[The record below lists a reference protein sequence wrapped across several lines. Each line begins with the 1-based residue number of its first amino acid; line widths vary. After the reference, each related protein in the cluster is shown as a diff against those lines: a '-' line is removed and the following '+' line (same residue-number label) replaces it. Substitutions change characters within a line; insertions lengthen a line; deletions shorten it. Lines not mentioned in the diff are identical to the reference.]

1 MKLDQAIAETT
12 LERLE
17 TPGAFDAIIIG
28 SGAAGG
34 LAAALL
40 CESGLN
46 TLVLD
51 AGLTP
56 PVWKRPVTR
65 SLNAVVK
72 LLANPKALRIV
83 PSKVAWKAR
92 ETLKLAGRYRQPIQ
106 SRCYAWEG
114 LPNGFVDDL
123 DNPYETPED
132 RPFNW
137 VRARHLGGRMVV
149 PAHGKQYLRHGP
161 ADFAPSDDLSPA
173 WPFAPGTLDPWY
185 TEVETRLALN
195 GETNDS
201 YWIPDSKISNTLTPD
216 PAQTLTMKT
225 ITEKWPE
232 AKPMLGRYC
241 EPMKSLDAAAQTG
254 RLSCRKGA
262 IAHRVTV
269 SKSGSVSGVEFVDQ
283 QSGRRLNVNA
293 PIVFCCASTLETT
306 RLLLNSRQGDF
317 LADTETS
324 PLGRYVMDH
333 VSVKVEGLMP
343 DNGIADKAFNLGNC
357 VYLPRFDLRSGDD
370 QRTRGYGVR
379 LYQVPGPP
387 GKCYFTAVSDAEM
400 FPRADNR
407 VTLADRKDRWGIP
420 ILNISVAH
428 GPEEKEMAAE
438 QVDAVR
444 EVAATLGAT
453 LNTVN
458 VQASMPGSAI
468 HEVGGARMGTDPETS
483 IVDQNNQCWQAKGLY
498 VTDGACFPS
507 IGLQNPTLTIMAL
520 TARATNHARS

>member
-1 MKLDQAIAETT
+1 MRLKQAIAETT

-34 LAAALL
+34 LAAAEL

-56 PVWKRPVTR
+56 SIWQRPMTR
-65 SLNAVVK
+65 SLNAAVK

-185 TEVETRLALN
+185 TKVETRLALN
-195 GETNDS
+195 GEANGS
-201 YWIPDSKISNTLTPD
+201 VWIPDSKIAQTLTPD
-216 PAQTLTMKT
+216 PAQALMIKN
-225 ITEKWPE
+225 ITEKWPGTN
-232 AKPMLGRYC
+232 PMLGRYT
-241 EPMKSLDAAAQTG
+241 EPMKALDAAAQTG

-262 IAHRVTV
+262 IASRIMV
-269 SKSGSVSGVEFVDQ
+269 SKTGSVSGVEFVDQ
-283 QSGRRLNVNA
+283 QSGRRLSVEA

-306 RLLLNSRQGDF
+306 RLLLNSRQDTFLGD
-317 LADTETS
+317 TKES
-324 PLGRYVMDH
+324 PLGRYIMDH

-343 DNGIADKAFNLGNC
+343 DNGIADKQFNLGNC
-357 VYLPRFDLRSGDD
+357 VYLPRFDLRTGDG

-400 FPRADNR
+400 FPRDDNR
-407 VTLADRKDRWGIP
+407 VTLSARKDRWDIP
-420 ILNISVAH
+420 VLNISVAH
-428 GPEEKEMAAE
+428 GETEKNIAKE

-444 EVAATLGAT
+444 EVAALLGAQ
-453 LNTVN
+453 LNTTD
-458 VQASMPGSAI
+458 VQASVPGSAI
-468 HEVGGARMGTDPETS
+468 HEVGGARMGDDPVTS
-483 IVDQNNQCWQAKGLY
+483 VIDPNNQCWQAKGLY

-520 TARATNHARS
+520 TARACRHASA